1 MLGSVPAFAGA
12 ARHNIGCPNTATEGD
27 GMTQRQSTAARVRVI
42 LDEQGCGDVGV
53 LIADVISA
61 VAVGGDADSAYRALV
76 AYHNAEH
83 AAYVATRNR
92 Q

>member
-1 MLGSVPAFAGA
+1 
-12 ARHNIGCPNTATEGD
+12 
-27 GMTQRQSTAARVRVI
+27 MTQRESTAARVRVI

-61 VAVGGDADSAYRALV
+61 VAAGGDADAAYRALV
-76 AYHNAEH
+76 ARHDAEH
-83 AAYVATRNR
+83 AAYVAARNR